1 VRTFSKDRYA
11 RQPPPAE
18 SERLLKY
25 TPAGEVA
32 HKVLKELQRRRAF
45 RGDSSP
51 ATVYYPLGLAERR
64 ALFFKVL
71 TKSSF
76 LYRDARQLGAFER
89 AFTEFHKATGCGLE
103 ALALRRNS
111 SRRRRGSL
119 TDIAKEVYR
128 LIQAGETNPS
138 AALNLT
144 RTSRELDALGAWHQQ
159 TKQEREDA
167 VLAQQVELL
176 DADIIKEV
184 EGADLTGLFVQLR
197 DIFRMTRQ

>member
-1 VRTFSKDRYA
+1 
-11 RQPPPAE
+11 
-18 SERLLKY
+18 
-25 TPAGEVA
+25 
-32 HKVLKELQRRRAF
+32 
-45 RGDSSP
+45 
-51 ATVYYPLGLAERR
+51 YYPLGLAECR

-71 TKSSF
+71 TKSTF

-111 SRRRRGSL
+111 SRRRRGSPA
-119 TDIAKEVYR
+119 DIATEVYR
-128 LIQAGETNPS
+128 LIQAGGPHPS

-144 RTSRELDALGAWHQQ
+144 RPSRELDAVGAWHRQM
-159 TKQEREDA
+159 KQARKDA
-167 VLAQQVELL
+167 VLAQQVEML
-176 DADIIKEV
+176 DADKIKEV